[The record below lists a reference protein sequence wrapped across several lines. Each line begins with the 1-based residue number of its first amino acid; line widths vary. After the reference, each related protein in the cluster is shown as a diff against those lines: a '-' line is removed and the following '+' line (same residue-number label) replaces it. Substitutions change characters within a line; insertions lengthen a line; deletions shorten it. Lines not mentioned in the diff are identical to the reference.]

1 MEQPRSSDAPAQPR
15 IQDAPPAHPVVRP
28 GERPVRALIAAR
40 LSKLQRGGQQGIGID
55 TQDEKSR
62 AFCEREGMTVI
73 GVVADTKSGTV
84 APWDR
89 KNLKPWVTDPE
100 KMAMYDAV
108 VAYKTDRWSRGTQED
123 FTRIEFWAT
132 QNGKRLIIVDGPQ
145 YPARADRF
153 DSDYWQWQAEK
164 MAARREWEL
173 GRERVVRA
181 TDALRRENK
190 FVGRIPW
197 GYVTEGPKYDRKLA
211 ATDLGREYIPKI
223 YDMVIAGHSL
233 ADICEWLD
241 SLHLWHKRGTDRGA
255 GRRPVVADEAGR
267 PDQEPGV
274 PGALLDDPCRT

>member
-1 MEQPRSSDAPAQPR
+1 MEQPHPSDAPAQPR
-15 IQDAPPAHPVVRP
+15 TQDAPAAHPVVHP

-62 AFCEREGMTVI
+62 AFCEREGMIVV

-89 KNLKPWVTDPE
+89 KNLKPWVTEPE
-100 KMAMYDAV
+100 KMALYDAV

-132 QNGKRLIIVDGPQ
+132 QHGKRLIIVDGPQ
-145 YPARADRF
+145 YPARADKF

-173 GRERVVRA
+173 GRERVARA

-190 FVGRIPW
+190 FAGRIPW
-197 GYVTEGPKYDRKLA
+197 GYVTEGPSTTGGWPPRTWA
-211 ATDLGREYIPKI
+211 GSTSRRSTTSHGFVIHATKKQVS
-223 YDMVIAGHSL
+223 VIQG
-233 ADICEWLD
+233 DV
-241 SLHLWHKRGTDRGA
+241 RGTAHLG
-255 GRRPVVADEAGR
+255 
-267 PDQEPGV
+267 
-274 PGALLDDPCRT
+274 

>member
-1 MEQPRSSDAPAQPR
+1 
-15 IQDAPPAHPVVRP
+15 
-28 GERPVRALIAAR
+28 
-40 LSKLQRGGQQGIGID
+40 
-55 TQDEKSR
+55 
-62 AFCEREGMTVI
+62 
-73 GVVADTKSGTV
+73 
-84 APWDR
+84 
-89 KNLKPWVTDPE
+89 
-100 KMAMYDAV
+100 MAMYDAV

-197 GYVTEGPKYDRKLA
+197 GYVTEGPKRWGLSSSPRA
-211 ATDLGREYIPKI
+211 RSWPGCSSCPCTTPGSTSGRWSIR
-223 YDMVIAGHSL
+223 
-233 ADICEWLD
+233 
-241 SLHLWHKRGTDRGA
+241 RGYPGGASPSGA
-255 GRRPVVADEAGR
+255 G
-267 PDQEPGV
+267 
-274 PGALLDDPCRT
+274 LSS